1 MRRKMMLTFTLLA
14 LMGACTWGTRVRS
27 QAFATTPAGANL
39 YYELWGD
46 PQRVLGEL
54 FAVDS
59 SALLIYSDRL
69 RRVPLERLA
78 YADFPT
84 LGSRYDVS
92 RYDVSVGRY
101 PAPAKLA
108 RLGLVS
114 RFPQGLSG
122 PLLAQV
128 LATIKQDAVEDVP

>member
-1 MRRKMMLTFTLLA
+1 MRRNVMLSVTLLV
-14 LMGACTWGTRVRS
+14 LVGACTWGTRVKG
-27 QAFATTPAGANL
+27 QAFATTPTGANV
-39 YYELWGD
+39 YYQIRGTRE
-46 PQRVLGEL
+46 RVLGEL

-59 SALLIYSDRL
+59 SAVLIYTDRL
-69 RRVPLERLA
+69 RRIPWERLS

-84 LGSRYDVS
+84 LDGRFDVT
-92 RYDVSVGRY
+92 VGRRQE
-101 PAPAKLA
+101 PEKLA

-128 LATIKQDAVEDVP
+128 LAAIKQDAVEEVP

>member
-1 MRRKMMLTFTLLA
+1 MRRKMLLTCTLLA
-14 LMGACTWGTRVRS
+14 LMGACTWGTKVTS
-27 QAFATTPAGANL
+27 QAFATTPAGANV
-39 YYELWGD
+39 YYQLRGD

-69 RRVPLERLA
+69 RRIPWERLA

-92 RYDVSVGRY
+92 VGRH
-101 PAPAKLA
+101 PARAKLA

>member
-1 MRRKMMLTFTLLA
+1 MRRKMLLTCTLLA
-14 LMGACTWGTRVRS
+14 LTGACTWGTKVTS
-27 QAFATTPAGANL
+27 QAFATTPAGANV
-39 YYELWGD
+39 YYQLWGD

-69 RRVPLERLA
+69 RRIPWERLA

-92 RYDVSVGRY
+92 VGRR